1 MTICVVPGV
10 LLRSRLPP
18 EVVEACKSEGN
29 NMTRPDMSLIEEF
42 SELRDAFEVELKA
55 NQPFKDRQ
63 PVSVGGSV
71 ESSIS
76 FLYTGKP

>member
-1 MTICVVPGV
+1 
-10 LLRSRLPP
+10 
-18 EVVEACKSEGN
+18 
-29 NMTRPDMSLIEEF
+29 MTRPDMSLIEEF